1 VLRLNNMYDVQQLL
15 KKYGIFVYLGDRNA
29 DLEMM
34 QEEIRELYQSGLLS
48 IEDFQRSMLILR
60 SEMSK

>member
-1 VLRLNNMYDVQQLL
+1 MYDVQQLL